1 MTQQKERLGAIG
13 FLGLRK
19 KCLYTPGGAG
29 DINSLRRQGLLATLN
44 PELISND
51 LSVIR
56 RITEQEFR

>member
-13 FLGLRK
+13 FLRLRE

-29 DINSLRRQGLLATLN
+29 DINSLRRQRLLVTLN
-44 PELISND
+44 PELFSNE